1 MSDKK
6 AAGHPDG
13 ASVCSG
19 LAASAPSW
27 LTSSLAL
34 IRVLA
39 VVMVMRQPSALSA
52 GPQTGRPRGL
62 PVAKESSAGMFT
74 QHCVCLALLCW
85 LSGPAVGGAAVQTR
99 KVLINDSQDAEL
111 ERSSK
116 HQRYQLKGIAHLAFC
131 TKVVTGLWWWA
142 AADKLKGYTGIL
154 ACSLSA
160 TSWVHALATPYTTP
174 TAPHRMLVVL
184 QGCSTACANL
194 SPASQD

>member
-1 MSDKK
+1 MVDTMLLLLGT
-6 AAGHPDG
+6 ARFRHVFD
-13 ASVCSG
+13 
-19 LAASAPSW
+19 
-27 LTSSLAL
+27 
-34 IRVLA
+34 RVFLGTHL
-39 VVMVMRQPSALSA
+39 V
-52 GPQTGRPRGL
+52 
-62 PVAKESSAGMFT
+62 AGMAA
-74 QHCVCLALLCW
+74 VS

-142 AADKLKGYTGIL
+142 AADKLKGYTGVL

>member
-74 QHCVCLALLCW
+74 QHCVCLALLCFPPEMNAVITYHIS
-85 LSGPAVGGAAVQTR
+85 LSYMIDYAAFLELACAVYLVSCSKQALYQVHLNCLYDHADSLCLTSAGPAQ
-99 KVLINDSQDAEL
+99 
-111 ERSSK
+111 
-116 HQRYQLKGIAHLAFC
+116 
-131 TKVVTGLWWWA
+131 
-142 AADKLKGYTGIL
+142 
-154 ACSLSA
+154 
-160 TSWVHALATPYTTP
+160 
-174 TAPHRMLVVL
+174 
-184 QGCSTACANL
+184 
-194 SPASQD
+194 